1 VRIESAETVTEPAE
15 PTGAMTSAEPTGAM
29 ASAEPT
35 GAMAPAGQPVPA
47 SWWRRNWLIETA
59 WLAAALAFTAVV
71 TGYRVSVA
79 RGARFPGHADPA
91 FAFGVAQNIHAGRG
105 QTIDYVWQFLVPTDT
120 LRHYAFDYWL
130 PLPSQLMALA
140 LDTGRSRGL
149 PAALEM
155 NILMVLLM
163 GVGSYLLARA
173 VSRSPWV
180 PAVAATGAMVQP
192 VVSNYAMQAESAVY
206 FAAFA
211 ITAMA
216 AALYAR
222 RLVWLWLL
230 TGVLAGLAAMCRSEG
245 LILVGVLAVAALA
258 WTERRRWYVRLGLL
272 ALGYLPVTAPF
283 LYENLSHFGSP
294 VPPAASAFPYITHYE
309 DLFALHVPR
318 TLHALLG
325 GGLKAFFQLRITAL
339 NAELSSAFGTLS
351 PVVAVLCL
359 LLVGGAVFQARTLV
373 APTGG
378 APVAPTGGS
387 PDARAGGSPVAP
399 TGEAP
404 VARSARWLLA
414 RSGRWLAPVRADW
427 FVPVAFL
434 LLVFLVDAGVAPV
447 ISGAG
452 ATVKV
457 MVTGAPILVV
467 AAVVQ
472 LERTRLPTAVTAL
485 ACVVLV
491 CLPLV
496 TLAEDSRSVVRRNN
510 AIGEWIGNQL
520 PALRDEQA
528 CLNRPL
534 VLMTRDPW
542 EFNQVT
548 GYATVQLP
556 NGSLAD
562 ILAVARKYGA
572 TDIQDPA
579 YRPALH
585 GLARLVGPGRPFS
598 QPRSLT
604 GQLIYRIT
612 STTDGARC

>member
-1 VRIESAETVTEPAE
+1 MRIESDQTAAEPLPAGDERLPAGDEPLPAE
-15 PTGAMTSAEPTGAM
+15 QRAVLADREAVPADRGPTGDEPVAVGR
-29 ASAEPT
+29 
-35 GAMAPAGQPVPA
+35 
-47 SWWRRNWLIETA
+47 WRRNWLVEAA
-59 WLAAALAFTAVV
+59 WLAAALVFTALV

-91 FAFGVAQNIHAGRG
+91 FAYGVAQNIHAGRG
-105 QTIDYVWQFLVPTDT
+105 QTIDYVWQFLVPTDS

-155 NILMVLLM
+155 NILMVLLI

-180 PAVAATGAMVQP
+180 PAVAATVAMVQP

-206 FAAFA
+206 FGAFA
-211 ITAMA
+211 IAAMA
-216 AALYAR
+216 AVLYAR

-230 TGVLAGLAAMCRSEG
+230 TGALAGLAAMCRSEG
-245 LILVGVLAVAALA
+245 LILLGVLAVAALA
-258 WTERRRWYVRLGLL
+258 WTDRRRWYVRLGLL
-272 ALGYLPVTAPF
+272 AVGYLVVSAPF
-283 LYENLSHFGSP
+283 LYQNLSHFGSP
-294 VPPAASAFPYITHYE
+294 MPPAASAFPYITQYE
-309 DLFALHVPR
+309 NLFAVHVPR

-325 GGLKAFFQLRITAL
+325 GSPKAFLELRVSAL
-339 NAELSSAFGTLS
+339 NAQLSAAFGTLS

-359 LLVGGAVFQARTLV
+359 LLAGGAAFQARASV
-373 APTGG
+373 AL
-378 APVAPTGGS
+378 
-387 PDARAGGSPVAP
+387 DAQPGRSTEAQPGHSLEAQPGRSPV
-399 TGEAP
+399 
-404 VARSARWLLA
+404 A
-414 RSGRWLAPVRADW
+414 RSGRWLAPVRTDW

-434 LLVFLVDAGVAPV
+434 LLVFVVDAGVAPV

-457 MVTGAPILVV
+457 MVTGVPILVV

-472 LERTRLPTAVTAL
+472 LGRTRLPVAVTAL
-485 ACVVLV
+485 VCVALLG
-491 CLPLV
+491 LPLV
-496 TLAEDSRSVVRRNN
+496 TLARDSRSVVRHNN
-510 AIGEWIGNQL
+510 AVGEWVGSQL
-520 PALRDEQA
+520 PALRSEQA

-534 VLMTRDPW
+534 VLMTREPW
-542 EFNQVT
+542 EFNQVS

-562 ILAVARKYGA
+562 ILAVARKYGV
-572 TDIQDPA
+572 TDIQNPT

-585 GLARLVGPGRPFS
+585 QMAALIADGTFS
-598 QPRSLT
+598 HPSTLS
-604 GQLIYRIT
+604 GQLIYRIS
-612 STTDGARC
+612 STTAGARC